1 MKILKS
7 AGRWPIAMVSSK
19 GLVEM
24 IVRILMVLWAIGL
37 TGCIAE
43 RDTEVVNEQGNNVGS
58 ATLSLNGFWDGEYD
72 GTAGLRVLIYDGV
85 VYAVDGTSGYY
96 GTLTFNTG
104 DRTVPTN
111 LTAYALN
118 PLMNTAASNRVADGA
133 ESEYFWDV
141 LLIVP
146 NNSLFGVYSIN
157 GTNRGNILLSRE
169 GTWSD
174 NSPLSKLIV
183 PGTWTATGYELA
195 FSSISNNAV
204 TFKGVSTTTPAT
216 GCNFEGRI
224 TNIDTN
230 NNLYRVSLASQESCP
245 AFNET
250 NATGYAGFNEDDEL
264 EFYLRSSSG
273 DSLMFMVFTPP
284 AATTPTPTPT
294 PTP

>member
-1 MKILKS
+1 M
-7 AGRWPIAMVSSK
+7 
-19 GLVEM
+19 
-24 IVRILMVLWAIGL
+24 RILMVLWVIGL
-37 TGCIAE
+37 SGCIAE

-133 ESEYFWDV
+133 ESDYFWNVQLTSLVATND
-141 LLIVP
+141 
-146 NNSLFGVYSIN
+146 SLFGGYTVN
-157 GTNRGNILLSRE
+157 GTNTGNIQLSRE

-174 NSPLSKLIV
+174 NSPLSKLTV
-183 PGTWTATGYELA
+183 LGTWTATGYELA

-204 TFKGVSTTTPAT
+204 TFTGVSTATPAT
-216 GCNFEGRI
+216 GCLFQGRI

-230 NNLYRVSLASQESCP
+230 NNLYRVALTSQESCP

-250 NATGYAGFNEDDEL
+250 NATGYAGFNADDEL

-284 AATTPTPTPT
+284 ATTTPTPTPT